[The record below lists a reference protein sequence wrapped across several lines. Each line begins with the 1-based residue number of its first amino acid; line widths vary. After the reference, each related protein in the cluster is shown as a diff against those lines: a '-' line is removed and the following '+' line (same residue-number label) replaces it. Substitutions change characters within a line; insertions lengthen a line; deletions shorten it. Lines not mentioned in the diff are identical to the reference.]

1 MRLPLKDILL
11 LGWITFSAAAFNVQ
25 LILYTAG
32 KYIEP
37 LLKKK

>member
-11 LGWITFSAAAFNVQ
+11 LGWITFSAAAFNGQ
-25 LILYTAG
+25 LIFYAVD

-37 LLKKK
+37 FLKKN